1 MIPFKQYFYLNE
13 SARIQHAEDIIFWE
27 GSRGALRSLGA
38 LTDLQQNYKNVT
50 IKWDGSPAVV
60 FGRNEKGEFVF
71 TDKNGFT
78 AKGYDG
84 KSKSADDL
92 KNMFLNRSGGKNREN
107 ESYIEFTER
116 MGDAFNIIKK
126 SMPRDFRGYV
136 KGDMLYFNTPPV
148 FNKNYVFTP
157 NIVRYA
163 VSTDSDLGKR
173 IGRSKVGIVLHRNID
188 EMGEETPLT
197 AYDILKGDEVL
208 VLPPV
213 SMEQAPTI
221 NSKEIDILRTIVM
234 QFASKIDNMLNIDK
248 LKERQLAD
256 LADIFYKY
264 TNSKVD
270 TGLETLGLDFTQWL
284 ETSNLT
290 KSKKENVLIYI
301 NEHLD
306 GFSALW
312 QIVNGIMRIK
322 DNIISQFDR
331 RSQVVSQSIEGFGS
345 GGEGYVLASTGGD
358 IKLVPREHFSRANRS
373 KVR

>member
-27 GSRGALRSLGA
+27 GSRGALRALGA
-38 LTDLQQNYKNVT
+38 LTDLQQNYKNVS
-50 IKWDGSPAVV
+50 IKWDGSPAVI

-84 KSKSADDL
+84 KSKSADEL

-107 ESYIEFTER
+107 ESYVEFTER
-116 MGDAFNIIKK
+116 MGDAFNIIQKAMPK
-126 SMPRDFRGYV
+126 SFRGYV

-163 VSTDSDLGKR
+163 VSTNSDLGKR
-173 IGRSKVGIVLHRNID
+173 IGRSKVGIVVHRNVD
-188 EMGEETPLT
+188 DLGEETPLT
-197 AYDILKGDEVL
+197 SYDILEGDTVL
-208 VLPPV
+208 ILPPV

-221 NSKEIDILRTIVM
+221 NIKEIGALREIVM
-234 QFASKIDNMLNIDK
+234 QFASKIDSMLDADK

-256 LADIFYKY
+256 LSDIFYKY

-290 KSKKENVLIYI
+290 KSKKQNVLVYI

-322 DNIISQFDR
+322 DNIISQFDK
-331 RSQVVSQSIEGFGS
+331 RSQVVSQSIEGVGS
-345 GGEGYVLASTGGD
+345 GGEGYVLADAGGD
-358 IKLVPREHFSRANRS
+358 IKLVPREHFSKANRS